1 MKNLFK
7 INIFT
12 YIFLILTL
20 LSGYLREMFIVFIIL
35 LVHELGHFFLMK
47 LYKIDVKS
55 ITIYPYGGM
64 IKSNMLINTNSIKVI
79 IISLGGIISQLFIFF
94 IFFICFKIGFVSN
107 YYYDIFIKFN
117 MSIIIFNI
125 LPIYP
130 LDGFKIVNSFLELLF
145 SFKKSLWISLIINLL
160 SLVIFISYLYIFK
173 INNYLI
179 VIFLLISLLSFIR
192 NIKYIFNKFYIE
204 RIIYNLDYKGLISVS
219 NKNYMFKNKYNY
231 ICGIG
236 EKEYLDTFN
245 Y

>member
-1 MKNLFK
+1 MKSLFR

-20 LSGYLREMFIVFIIL
+20 LSGYLREMFIIFIIL
-35 LVHELGHFFLMK
+35 IVHELGHFFLMK

-64 IKSNMLINTNSIKVI
+64 IKSNMLINTNSLKVI
-79 IISLGGIISQLFIFF
+79 IISLGGIIIQLLLFFVFF
-94 IFFICFKIGFVSN
+94 IGFKIGIVSN
-107 YYYDIFIKFN
+107 YYYDIFMKFN
-117 MSIIIFNI
+117 MSIIIFNM

-130 LDGFKIVNSFLELLF
+130 LDGFKIVNSFLELIF
-145 SFKKSLWISLIINLL
+145 SFKKSVWLSLIINLL
-160 SLVIFISYLYIFK
+160 SLIIFIIYLYIFK
-173 INNYLI
+173 INNYVI
-179 VIFLLISLLSFIR
+179 VIFLIISLISYIR

-204 RIIYNLDYKGLISVS
+204 RIIYNLDYKGLISVN

-236 EKEYLDTFN
+236 EKEYLNNFN
-245 Y
+245 